1 MNEAETRADLIDPLL
16 TAAGWGVVEGSR
28 IRREFPITPGRIEGG
43 GKRGKSLSA
52 DYVLSYR
59 NTALAVVEAKADT
72 LPLTE
77 GVGQAK
83 DYAAKLQL
91 RFTYAS
97 NGKGIYAIDMDSG
110 EEGEANCFPTPH
122 ELWDRTFAEENAW
135 RDRFAAIPYPD
146 KGGSWQIRFYQEIA
160 VKRVLEAIASSRDRI
175 LLTLA
180 TGTGK
185 TSIAF
190 QILWKL
196 FAARWNLSGEPSRRP
211 RILFLADRN
220 NLADQAFND
229 FTGFAAFEENALAR
243 IEPDAL
249 RKKGRVPTNA
259 SVFLTIFQT
268 FMSGPPVDGKPSPWF
283 GQYPADFFDFIVID
297 ECHRGVA
304 TTTSTPRPTSVSRST
319 AIP

>member
-1 MNEAETRADLIDPLL
+1 M
-16 TAAGWGVVEGSR
+16 
-28 IRREFPITPGRIEGG
+28 
-43 GKRGKSLSA
+43 
-52 DYVLSYR
+52 
-59 NTALAVVEAKADT
+59 
-72 LPLTE
+72 
-77 GVGQAK
+77 
-83 DYAAKLQL
+83 
-91 RFTYAS
+91 
-97 NGKGIYAIDMDSG
+97 
-110 EEGEANCFPTPH
+110 
-122 ELWDRTFAEENAW
+122 
-135 RDRFAAIPYPD
+135 
-146 KGGSWQIRFYQEIA
+146 
-160 VKRVLEAIASSRDRI
+160 KRVLEAIAAGQNRI

-249 RKKGRVPTNA
+249 RKKGRVATNA

-268 FMSGPPVDGKPSPWF
+268 FMSAPPVDGKPSPWF